1 MEQLRTPTWILIV
14 FMAIMSGMSMW
25 IKFQG
30 VTKESDSST
39 LKTMYMCLGISML
52 YLVIIAQS
60 LSWGANKPEG
70 RILQIQAM
78 LGIALSVVT
87 IWMLWYGDDIDGTLA
102 DSEFFTWVYNSAQS
116 FVMFGSVYCIYQ
128 MTRNKSQSQSQ

>member
-1 MEQLRTPTWILIV
+1 MDELKVPAWILIM

-60 LSWGANKPEG
+60 LSWGDRKPFG
-70 RILQIQAM
+70 RALQFQAM

-102 DSEFFTWVYNSAQS
+102 DNEFFNWVYNSAQS
-116 FVMFGSVYCIYQ
+116 FVMFGSVYCIYRI
-128 MTRNKSQSQSQ
+128 TRDKSQSQ